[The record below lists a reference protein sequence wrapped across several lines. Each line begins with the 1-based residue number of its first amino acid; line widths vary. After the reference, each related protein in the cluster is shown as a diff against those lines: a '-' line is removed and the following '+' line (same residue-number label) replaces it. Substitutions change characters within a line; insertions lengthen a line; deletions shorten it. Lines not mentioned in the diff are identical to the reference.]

1 MKNNMRLLLAK
12 QRKKTADVAEA
23 TGISK
28 STLTALYYERA
39 KSPTLDTL
47 KKVSS
52 YLGVTID
59 EFLDVKEQKGES
71 QLQYQFIFTNFFYG
85 ALPLEIDKRNQLII
99 YQIILLATYG
109 SIKGLQ
115 GFIFSDFTLL

>member
-12 QRKKTADVAEA
+12 LRMKTSDVAEA

-39 KSPTLDTL
+39 KSPTIDTL

-59 EFLDVKEQKGES
+59 EFLNVNDW
-71 QLQYQFIFTNFFYG
+71 
-85 ALPLEIDKRNQLII
+85 
-99 YQIILLATYG
+99 
-109 SIKGLQ
+109 
-115 GFIFSDFTLL
+115 

>member
-1 MKNNMRLLLAK
+1 MKNNFRVILAK
-12 QRKKTADVAEA
+12 QRKKTSEVAEA

-28 STLTALYYERA
+28 STLIALYYERA

-59 EFLDVKEQKGES
+59 E
-71 QLQYQFIFTNFFYG
+71 
-85 ALPLEIDKRNQLII
+85 
-99 YQIILLATYG
+99 LLNVV
-109 SIKGLQ
+109 
-115 GFIFSDFTLL
+115 D

>member
-28 STLTALYYERA
+28 STLTALYYECA
-39 KSPTLDTL
+39 KNPSLDTL

-52 YLGVTID
+52 YLGVTLD
-59 EFLDVKEQKGES
+59 EFLDTKE
-71 QLQYQFIFTNFFYG
+71 
-85 ALPLEIDKRNQLII
+85 
-99 YQIILLATYG
+99 
-109 SIKGLQ
+109 
-115 GFIFSDFTLL
+115 

>member
-39 KSPTLDTL
+39 KNPSLDTL

-52 YLGVTID
+52 
-59 EFLDVKEQKGES
+59 
-71 QLQYQFIFTNFFYG
+71 
-85 ALPLEIDKRNQLII
+85 
-99 YQIILLATYG
+99 
-109 SIKGLQ
+109 
-115 GFIFSDFTLL
+115 